1 MARKDSQGREDAGKK
16 GRGIDCLQPETEE
29 TGKQYRQ
36 YRVLK
41 SQVKE

>member
-1 MARKDSQGREDAGKK
+1 MARKDFQGREDARKK
-16 GRGIDCLQPETEE
+16 GRGIDSLQPKTEE

-41 SQVKE
+41 SQGKK